1 LVFLF
6 IYLFIVGFYERRD
19 LFQFHSGIT
28 AGCNVISASV
38 QEMCLSHDRDVAR
51 LHKRNKSAISD
62 PFPFR
67 GLNKLNNVF
76 TTTKNS

>member
-38 QEMCLSHDRDVAR
+38 QEMCLSHDMDVAR
-51 LHKRNKSAISD
+51 LHKRNKSANLEKQSNKR
-62 PFPFR
+62 PFSVP
-67 GLNKLNNVF
+67 GIKQ
-76 TTTKNS
+76 TK